1 MRRPCSLC
9 RAPTRSRSSSR
20 PTSGTRHRGR
30 RSSCSCVQCLRLDA
44 QAEEEESRLVPV
56 RFPRRNAMHTVIRR
70 YEGVGDTA
78 EVARRAVEEF
88 GPMLSDRPG
97 FQGYW
102 AIDAGDGVAATI
114 TVFDTEEQATESI
127 A

>member
-1 MRRPCSLC
+1 V
-9 RAPTRSRSSSR
+9 
-20 PTSGTRHRGR
+20 H
-30 RSSCSCVQCLRLDA
+30 CLRLDA

-127 A
+127 AAAAGWVRENMADLVPNPPQVTAGETTGITAGAPV